1 MSEMRETVV
10 QKDKLWTTNFI
21 SICVANFLMFF
32 SFYLLLPTLPFYLS
46 EHFQCSSSLIGM
58 VLSSYMIAALLIRP
72 FSGYMV
78 DMFARKPLYMLS
90 QFIFMGVYIGYPLV
104 ATVLTFVVI
113 RSIHGLAFGSSSV
126 ASNTLVIDIM
136 PSSRRGEGLGYFG
149 LSNNLAMAFGPMTG
163 LFMHD
168 YMNFDVIF
176 ATAFL
181 CCLSAMIVT
190 SQIKAP
196 TKPPVVRSPFSLDRL
211 LIISGIPAG
220 ISLLLLAIPY
230 GITTSYVAMYGKEL
244 GVISGSGLFFSLMA
258 VGLMISRLI
267 SGKMV
272 DKGFL
277 TKMISV
283 GIAQAVVAFFLLGI
297 LEYLALPFPLL
308 TKVLYYLIAFFIG
321 FSFGLMFPAYNSL
334 FVNLAPN
341 CKRGTASSTYLTSWD
356 IGIGVGLLMGGHIG
370 DQGSFSVAFLIGSLF
385 CLVSFLYFIL
395 FVTPHFQR
403 HKLR

>member
-1 MSEMRETVV
+1 MIV

-21 SICVANFLMFF
+21 CCSVANFLMFF
-32 SFYLLLPTLPFYLS
+32 SFYLLLPTLPFYLT
-46 EHFQCSSSLIGM
+46 EHFHCSTSLIGL

-78 DMFARKPLYMLS
+78 DMFARKPLYMFA
-90 QFIFMGVYIGYPLV
+90 QFIFIGVYIGYPLA
-104 ATVLTFVVI
+104 ATVLSFIII

-168 YMNFDVIF
+168 YMSFDLIF
-176 ATAFL
+176 LTALL
-181 CCLSAMIVT
+181 CCICAMGFT
-190 SQIKAP
+190 SLIKAP
-196 TKPPVVRSPFSLDRL
+196 VKPPVARAPLSLDRL
-211 LIISGIPAG
+211 LMIAGIPAG

-230 GITTSYVAMYGKEL
+230 GMTTSYVAMYGKEL
-244 GVISGSGLFFSLMA
+244 GVTAGSGLFFSLMA
-258 VGLMISRLI
+258 VGLMISRLL

-283 GIAQAVVAFFLLGI
+283 GMVQTVVAFLLLGG
-297 LEYLALPFPLL
+297 LEYIAVPLL
-308 TKVLYYLIAFFIG
+308 VKGLYYLIAFFIG

-356 IGIGVGLLMGGHIG
+356 IGIGIGLLMGGRIG
-370 DQGSFSVAFLIGSLF
+370 DTGSFSFAFLIGSLL
-385 CLVSFLYFIL
+385 CLLSFLYF
-395 FVTPHFQR
+395 VVYVAPHFHR

>member
-1 MSEMRETVV
+1 MSKGYDTIH
-10 QKDKLWTTNFI
+10 KDKLWTTNFI
-21 SICVANFLMFF
+21 CICVANFLMFF
-32 SFYLLLPTLPFYLS
+32 SFYLLLPTLPFYLT
-46 EHFQCSSSLIGM
+46 EHFQCSSSMIGL

-72 FSGYMV
+72 FSGYLV
-78 DMFARKPLYMLS
+78 DMFARKPLYMIS
-90 QFIFMGVYIGYPLV
+90 QFIFIGVYIGYPLA
-104 ATVLTFVVI
+104 ATVLSFIVI

-168 YMNFDVIF
+168 YMTFDVIF
-176 ATAFL
+176 ATALL
-181 CCLSAMIVT
+181 CCICAMIVT
-190 SQIKAP
+190 SLIKTP
-196 TKPPVVRSPFSLDRL
+196 VKPPVIRAPFSMDRL
-211 LIISGIPAG
+211 LMLSGIPAG

-244 GVISGSGLFFSLMA
+244 GVTSGTGLFFSLMA

-297 LEYLALPFPLL
+297 LEYLAFPFPLL
-308 TKVLYYLIAFFIG
+308 TKVLYYLVAFFIG

-356 IGIGVGLLMGGHIG
+356 IGIGFGLLIGGHIG
-370 DQGSFSVAFLIGSLF
+370 DQGSFSIAFLIGSVF
-385 CLVSFLYFIL
+385 CLISFVYFVLY
-395 FVTPHFQR
+395 VTPHFQL